1 MEGAEKPDIELE
13 EILNDNDLL
22 WYWQKLWFSKEQPP
36 LLDKLSKNAYIADVW
51 RSLINQIDFAWEDKR
66 ISSACA
72 GILFKDYLEKYAET
86 VDDQNGLNNFAEGAL
101 AVVSQKNIDGKLWK
115 SSLEMLANNKLQ
127 ELVKTLSSPSWR
139 PSESDLSQL
148 ANAFARHQIQESGKE
163 YFLKQ
168 TVFSSRNICKPLT
181 ELGLNET
188 EKCYCGSSSA
198 ENHSLE
204 TPFIHQFKND
214 QESSSSQNFVSQK
227 NNFSKPVDINYCSE
241 KALPVENQ
249 TTVEQGW
256 KQLSSDIRY
265 THCISSKADSFGG
278 CSSGSIGSLKQKE
291 SDHVR
296 VENLSEFQEVSN
308 SFRTA
313 REQLDINNQ
322 KKFNTCYKS
331 KGYSSLEYGVSH
343 KLLGSRGPAGKFVPP
358 VTSKSTLEG
367 SEKCFL
373 LQKLPGGN
381 SSSVDVT
388 DERLKNIDPKMIE
401 VMMSEIMDHGP
412 PVTWD
417 DIAGLEFAKK
427 TIMEIVVWPMLR
439 PDIFTG
445 LRGPPKGI
453 LLFGPPGTGKTL
465 IGKCIASQSKATFFC
480 ISASSLTSKWVGEG
494 EKLVRAL
501 FAVSRCYQPSVIF
514 IDEIDSLL
522 TQRSNTEHES
532 SRRIK
537 TELLIQL
544 DGLATS
550 TDERL
555 LIVGATNRPQELDE
569 AARRRLVKRL
579 YIPLP
584 GSAARCHIITRL
596 LSYHSHSLS
605 VDDVDLICQK
615 TEGYSG
621 ADMTNL
627 CKEASLGPIRSLDTS
642 QIQCISPNQVR
653 PIKFEDFLDALRQV
667 RASVSDNDLDSYINW
682 NKKYGSGA
690 V

>member
-313 REQLDINNQ
+313 REQL
-322 KKFNTCYKS
+322 
-331 KGYSSLEYGVSH
+331 
-343 KLLGSRGPAGKFVPP
+343 
-358 VTSKSTLEG
+358 
-367 SEKCFL
+367 
-373 LQKLPGGN
+373 
-381 SSSVDVT
+381 
-388 DERLKNIDPKMIE
+388 
-401 VMMSEIMDHGP
+401 IMDHGP

>member
-1 MEGAEKPDIELE
+1 MEDAKKPVVELE
-13 EILNDNDLL
+13 QTLSDNDLL
-22 WYWQKLWFSKEQPP
+22 WYWQKLWFSKEQP
-36 LLDKLSKNAYIADVW
+36 LLDKLSMSAHTADVW
-51 RSLINQIDFAWEDKR
+51 RSLINQIDFAWQNKR

-72 GILFKDYLEKYAET
+72 GILFRDYLEKYTET

-101 AVVSQKNIDGKLWK
+101 ALVAQKKIDGKLWK
-115 SSLEMLANNKLQ
+115 SSLEILSDNKLQ
-127 ELVKTLSSPSWR
+127 ELIKTLSSPSQR
-139 PSESDLSQL
+139 PSEYDLSQL
-148 ANAFARHQIQESGKE
+148 ANAFARRQILESGKE
-163 YFLKQ
+163 HFLKE
-168 TVFSSRNICKPLT
+168 TVFYSASSRNFSESLT
-181 ELGLNET
+181 
-188 EKCYCGSSSA
+188 
-198 ENHSLE
+198 
-204 TPFIHQFKND
+204 
-214 QESSSSQNFVSQK
+214 
-227 NNFSKPVDINYCSE
+227 KPVHVED
-241 KALPVENQ
+241 LP
-249 TTVEQGW
+249 
-256 KQLSSDIRY
+256 
-265 THCISSKADSFGG
+265 
-278 CSSGSIGSLKQKE
+278 E
-291 SDHVR
+291 S
-296 VENLSEFQEVSN
+296 QEVSY

-313 REQLDINNQ
+313 RVQLDIDNH
-322 KKFNTCYKS
+322 KKFNTRYKS
-331 KGYSSLEYGVSH
+331 KGYSSSEYGVSR
-343 KLLGSRGPAGKFVPP
+343 KVLGSSRGPASKFVPP
-358 VTSKSTLEG
+358 VTSKSTSEEN
-367 SEKCFL
+367 EKCSL
-373 LQKLPGGN
+373 LQNLPGGN
-381 SSSVDVT
+381 PSSVNIT

-401 VMMSEIMDHGP
+401 IMMNEIMDHGP

-465 IGKCIASQSKATFFC
+465 IGKCIASQSKATFFS

-537 TELLIQL
+537 TELLVQL
-544 DGLATS
+544 DGITTS

-584 GSAARCHIITRL
+584 ESAARCHIITRL
-596 LSYHSHSLS
+596 LSYHNHSLS
-605 VDDVDLICQK
+605 DDDLDLICQK

-653 PIKFEDFLDALRQV
+653 PINLEDFFHALKQV
-667 RASVSDNDLDSYINW
+667 RASVSDKDMDTYLNW
-682 NKKYGSGA
+682 NEKYGSGA